1 MNKNLKKILNKSS
14 VIIWILLFLLILISS
29 IISLLTKEYRNCI
42 IAIFTI
48 IVISIPRLLEKK
60 YNLKFTNT
68 FKILIYLFIF
78 CNSVLGEIYHFY
90 INYKYWDFILHM
102 IGGFIF
108 TGICLSLIHK
118 YNLNLLLVIILTI
131 SFSMTVSLSWEFV
144 EYGFDKILDTD
155 MQKDTL
161 LSDISSVNVDNVKNY
176 KEEDVPDIYETIL
189 YDENKNVLKIIKGGY
204 LDIGLND
211 TMSDLEANFMG
222 SLLFWLINYL
232 SIYNKKRIVNLFL
245 IKKEMS

>member
-14 VIIWILLFLLILISS
+14 VIVWILLLFITF
-29 IISLLTKEYRNCI
+29 IIMIQRFIIRDYRNAFI
-42 IAIFTI
+42 TIVTI
-48 IVISIPRLLEKK
+48 IIISIPIFLEKK
-60 YNLKFTNT
+60 LKLKFTNV
-68 FKILIYLFIF
+68 FKIITYIFIF
-78 CNSVLGEIYHFY
+78 GNSVLGEVCHFFV
-90 INYKYWDFILHM
+90 NYPYWDLVFHM

-108 TGICLSLIHK
+108 TSICLSLIHK
-118 YNLNLLLVIILTI
+118 YKLNLLLVIILTI

-144 EYGFDKILDTD
+144 EYGFDKILYTD

-189 YDENKNVLKIIKGGY
+189 YDENKNVLKVIKGGY

-211 TMSDLEANFMG
+211 TISDLEANFIG
-222 SLLFWLINYL
+222 ALLFWLINYL

-245 IKKEMS
+245 IKKDMS